1 MPMKHLHLKFSIC
14 VHRLFFITNT
24 CLISRYETK
33 VEALKRNKM
42 STIRHE
48 IEQHLLCVHALS
60 EEVSTFFSKSIQF
73 QIPPYRQET
82 RWQQ

>member
-1 MPMKHLHLKFSIC
+1 
-14 VHRLFFITNT
+14 
-24 CLISRYETK
+24 
-33 VEALKRNKM
+33 M

-48 IEQHLLCVHALS
+48 VEQHLLCVHALS

>member
-1 MPMKHLHLKFSIC
+1 MPMKHLHLKFNMY
-14 VHRLFFITNT
+14 LFKKKPGEHKY
-24 CLISRYETK
+24 LISRYETK
-33 VEALKRNKM
+33 VEVLKRSKM
-42 STIRHE
+42 STIGHE

-60 EEVSTFFSKSIQF
+60 EEVSTFFFLSIQF